1 MRAPLCFLCRLGVS
15 KQTCPVRCKN
25 SLWVCSRVKKKK
37 IVLANLSQ
45 YNRTWQIHDLIRP
58 FRDQRGDGGLRL
70 AFKSIFE
77 ETEGS
82 ETILLVA
89 PSFSSHL
96 LTYITHLLTQQI
108 LMEHYQW
115 PRNYAGWWK
124 NISEQF
130 RKMSLV
136 VLTFL
141 CWVSRGQ
148 TIHRCIKMENNF
160 S

>member
-1 MRAPLCFLCRLGVS
+1 MEDSLACKPIHFTNPVRAPLCFLCRLGVS

-37 IVLANLSQ
+37 KIVLANLSQ

-58 FRDQRGDGGLRL
+58 FRDRRGDGGPRL
-70 AFKSIFE
+70 ASKSRFE

-89 PSFSSHL
+89 PSFCSHL

-124 NISEQF
+124 NISEQL
-130 RKMSLV
+130 RKCPL
-136 VLTFL
+136 
-141 CWVSRGQ
+141 
-148 TIHRCIKMENNF
+148 
-160 S
+160 